1 MYLFEPSAAHM
12 ALAKQSV
19 TGNVLFFDVALADGD
34 RAATLYKNADVTS
47 LASLTK
53 RDLGWREIR
62 MDLTES
68 VQVRALDSVF
78 ADEHVDFID
87 LLKIDV
93 EGHELDVLSGA
104 CDTLASGRVRFVQFE
119 FGGCNIDT
127 KTHLRDFFRFF
138 EKLRYSLYLVRP
150 HGKLLPLP
158 EFREIYEQYT
168 TTNYL
173 AVRPGE
179 KI

>member
-1 MYLFEPSAAHM
+1 MRGRP
-12 ALAKQSV
+12 
-19 TGNVLFFDVALADGD
+19 
-34 RAATLYKNADVTS
+34 TLYKNAEVTG
-47 LASLTK
+47 LASLTR
-53 RDLGWREIR
+53 RDLEWRNIR

-68 VQVRALDSVF
+68 VQCRALDSIV
-78 ADEHVDFID
+78 ADEHVDFVD

-93 EGHELDVLSGA
+93 EGHELDVLNGA
-104 CDTLASGRVRFVQFE
+104 RDTIASGRVRLVQFE
-119 FGGCNIDT
+119 FGGRNIDT
-127 KTHLRDFFRFF
+127 KTHLRDFFRVF
-138 EKLRYSLYLVRP
+138 EELRYSLYLVRP
-150 HGKLLPLP
+150 HGKLAPLP